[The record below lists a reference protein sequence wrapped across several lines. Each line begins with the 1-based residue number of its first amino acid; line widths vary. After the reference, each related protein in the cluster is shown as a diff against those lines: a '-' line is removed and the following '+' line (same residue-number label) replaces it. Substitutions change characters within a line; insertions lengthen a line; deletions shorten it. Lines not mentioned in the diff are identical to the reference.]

1 MVSMAPKNGFAK
13 KLLAWRVWVQAGFL
27 LVWLDPL
34 ALRLHSFCAPVFH
47 CYACPLA
54 TFACP
59 IGVLAHFSAL
69 HVFPF
74 VALGILVMAGGIF
87 GGFICG
93 WACPFGLLQD
103 LAAKIPIPKLK
114 ITRRAGYL
122 RYAVLIGL
130 VLAVP
135 YLWGGEHPLFFCS
148 VCPAGALEAAAPNM
162 VSQAVSGSAV
172 TWPNTIKLTVT
183 LVLLAA
189 IFFIHRPWCR
199 LLCPLGAIFGLFNR
213 IAVFFLRFDPASCID
228 CGICHNKC
236 TLALPPDKN
245 PSATSCI
252 RCLECTHCPTG
263 ALQPG
268 SLIPSRKED

>member
-1 MVSMAPKNGFAK
+1 MVSMAPEKRFTQ

-27 LVWLDPL
+27 LVWLDPV

-74 VALGILVMAGGIF
+74 VALGILVVAGGIF

-103 LAAKIPIPKLK
+103 LAAKVPTPKLK
-114 ITRRAGYL
+114 IPHRAGYL
-122 RYAVLIGL
+122 RYVVLIAL

-135 YLWGGEHPLFFCS
+135 YLWGAEHPLFFCS
-148 VCPAGALEAAAPNM
+148 VCPAGALEAAVPNM
-162 VSQAVSGSAV
+162 VSQASAGAAV

-183 LVLLAA
+183 IVLVAA

-213 IAVFFLRFDPASCID
+213 IAVFFLRFDPAACID

-236 TLALPPDKN
+236 TLAILPDKN
-245 PSATSCI
+245 PNARSCI
-252 RCLECTHCPTG
+252 RCLECTQCPTG
-263 ALQPG
+263 ALQPD
-268 SLIPSRKED
+268 SIIQSRKED